1 MEKTPRIISEFSKA
15 ERCKI
20 NIKIECTYMLAVKK
34 KKYTKIKNTK
44 LPPERKTL
52 GCKSN
57 KTCAELVC

>member
-1 MEKTPRIISEFSKA
+1 
-15 ERCKI
+15 
-20 NIKIECTYMLAVKK
+20 MLAVKKKK